1 MIIAILT
8 TLSAFFSLAKIII
21 EKFVPD
27 KVHKEIEF
35 KAKRRMITGLE
46 QFRGKTLEQIAQLGK
61 RQRGEIE

>member
-8 TLSAFFSLAKIII
+8 ALSALFSLVKIIV

-35 KAKRRMITGLE
+35 KVKRKMIDGLE
-46 QFRGKTLEQIAQLGK
+46 QFRGRTIEQIAQLGR